1 MSKYFNLKNEEMNL
15 QITRYK
21 TMRIKIGIHEYPDEI
36 ADKFSC
42 LLEKVVEIKKEI
54 VEEVIEETIIETL
67 GELKD
72 EVDES
77 IVESVIEETIEEVD
91 ESIVES
97 VIDETIEEVV
107 ENYDELSYKE
117 LKVLIKERNI
127 IINGRKSKSKMIAAL
142 NK

>member
-77 IVESVIEETIEEVD
+77 IVESVIEETIEEV
-91 ESIVES
+91 
-97 VIDETIEEVV
+97 V

-142 NK
+142 IK

>member
-77 IVESVIEETIEEVD
+77 IVESVIEETIEEV
-91 ESIVES
+91 
-97 VIDETIEEVV
+97 V